1 MKILVSIGLFMFA
14 LSFCNLAERFSGSK
28 ETGSTSGNTA
38 APSNSTNAPD
48 KKTSDESE
56 VEKAS
61 LTGEQSALLT
71 GDALKWDE
79 QGLSWKLPK
88 GWKKLSQDRNSL
100 NYGSPDNAF
109 LIVQISPMAE
119 NFPVDISTK
128 ANYDGAVTRMKNG
141 EVKTVKYTEIDGIK
155 GVEFVESAPD
165 DKSDAQRHQWLGFRK
180 YGGQIQLLT
189 LMLSTK
195 GSNFEKHADEFQAIL
210 YSTEIV
216 KQE

>member
-28 ETGSTSGNTA
+28 ETVSTSDNTA
-38 APSNSTNAPD
+38 ASSNSTNAPD
-48 KKTSDESE
+48 KKTSDSAE
-56 VEKAS
+56 VEKAL
-61 LTGEQSALLT
+61 LTDEQSALLT
-71 GDALKWDE
+71 GDPLKWDE

-88 GWKKLSQDRNSL
+88 GWKKLSQERNSL

-109 LIVQISPMAE
+109 LIVSISPMAE
-119 NFPVDISTK
+119 DFPVDISTK
-128 ANYDGAVTRMKNG
+128 ANYEAQITRMKNG
-141 EVKTVKYTEIDGIK
+141 EVKNVKYTEIDGIK

-165 DKSDAQRHQWLGFRK
+165 DKGDAQRHQWLAFRK
-180 YGGQIQLLT
+180 HAGQVQMLN

-195 GSNFEKHADEFQAIL
+195 GSNFEKHASEFQAIL

-216 KQE
+216 K